1 MSSSKSPDW
10 HSFPPYRF
18 GMADSRPHHGPLLV
32 VLAGTCIALLFGGV
46 AIGIAL
52 GGLMPLPYGP
62 IGPVQHYVQTQS
74 LAVHIIAVAVF
85 GSSVLLAIYAATVS
99 ARLRWLGDRGAGPTI
114 ALTGGILAAGSLGL
128 TGLLGWTLS
137 RPEITGDT
145 TVVRA
150 LYLLTFLTGG
160 VAHVVALGVL
170 IGGIATSGLA
180 VGLLPRAVAWAGVA
194 IAALCELTM
203 LVLAWQPLGPALPM
217 ARVAALA
224 WLLVAAAR
232 LPTHRNVS
240 PTAT

>member
-18 GMADSRPHHGPLLV
+18 GMADSLVLL
-32 VLAGTCIALLFGGV
+32 AATCIAVLFGGL
-46 AIGIAL
+46 AIGITR

-74 LAVHIIAVAVF
+74 SAVHVIAVAAF
-85 GSSVLLAIYAATVS
+85 GSSVLLAIYAATAS
-99 ARLRWLGDRGAGPTI
+99 ARLRRLGATGAGPTV

-128 TGLLGWTLS
+128 TGLLGWMLS

-145 TVVRA
+145 TLVRA

-170 IGGIATSGLA
+170 VAGIATS
-180 VGLLPRAVAWAGVA
+180 GLLPRAVAWPGMA

-203 LVLAWQPLGPALPM
+203 LVLAWQPWGPALPV

-232 LPTHRNVS
+232 LPSRRDAS
-240 PTAT
+240 PAAT

>member
-1 MSSSKSPDW
+1 
-10 HSFPPYRF
+10 
-18 GMADSRPHHGPLLV
+18 MADSRPHHGPSLV

-99 ARLRWLGDRGAGPTI
+99 ARLRWLGGSGAGPTM
-114 ALTGGILAAGSLGL
+114 
-128 TGLLGWTLS
+128 TLS
-137 RPEITGDT
+137 RSEITGDT
-145 TVVRA
+145 TLVRA
-150 LYLLTFLTGG
+150 LYLLTFLVGG
-160 VAHVVALGVL
+160 AAHVVALGVL
-170 IGGIATSGLA
+170 VAGIATSGLA
-180 VGLLPRAVAWAGVA
+180 HGLLPRALARVGIA

-203 LVLAWQPLGPALPM
+203 LVLAWQPLGPVLPV

-224 WLLVAAAR
+224 WLLVAGAR
-232 LPTHRNVS
+232 LPTRHS
-240 PTAT
+240 DSTAAA

>member
-18 GMADSRPHHGPLLV
+18 GMADSRPHNGPSLVLL
-32 VLAGTCIALLFGGV
+32 AAMCIALLFGGLAIGV
-46 AIGIAL
+46 AI

-74 LAVHIIAVAVF
+74 LAIRIIAVAVF
-85 GSSVLLAIYAATVS
+85 GSSVLLAVFAATVS
-99 ARLRWLGDRGAGPTI
+99 ARLRWLGDVGAAPII

-145 TVVRA
+145 TLVRA
-150 LYLLTFLTGG
+150 LYLLTFLVGG
-160 VAHVVALGVL
+160 AAHVVALGVL
-170 IGGIATSGLA
+170 IAGIATSGLA
-180 VGLLPRAVAWAGVA
+180 LGLLPRALAWVGIA

-203 LVLAWQPLGPALPM
+203 LVLAWQALGPVLPV

-224 WLLVAAAR
+224 WLLVAGAR
-232 LPTHRNVS
+232 LPARRS
-240 PTAT
+240 DSASAS